1 MRTSLLVLA
10 SLVSSS
16 IAFAAEP
23 ITYNGRQGVF
33 IEAEQAKKLLEIV
46 EVEYP
51 ALKREADLLRAQ
63 VEAQKQL
70 IEIEKRQA
78 EIEAQI
84 SGKWKTAYD
93 AAITAAESERHKNDM
108 FGYVSMGVFLGGTL
122 AGAAIMY
129 ASSMALA
136 NIPRLADG
144 Q

>member
-10 SLVSSS
+10 SLVSST

-51 ALKREADLLRAQ
+51 ALKKEADLLRAQ

-78 EIEAQI
+78 AVESEIA
-84 SGKWKTAYD
+84 GKWKTAYE
-93 AAITAAESERHKNDM
+93 TAVTATENERHKNDL
-108 FGYVSMGVFLGGTL
+108 FAYTSMAVFLGGTVV
-122 AGAAIMY
+122 GAVMMY

-136 NIPRLADG
+136 NIPRLEQG